1 MGVVSKDLALFFE
14 FLAQEGVT
22 AQFFENWVSH
32 APIYRGS
39 SDTVVSFVMWVQ
51 RYGVAWDSYITSSFR
66 WGCSLEGPAYW
77 SDLNFKWLSYYGT
90 VCK

>member
-22 AQFFENWVSH
+22 AQFFENWVSRD
-32 APIYRGS
+32 PICRES
-39 SDTVVSFVMWVQ
+39 SDTVVSFVNWVCA
-51 RYGVAWDSYITSSFR
+51 GDIDWDSYVPSAFPWCYSPE
-66 WGCSLEGPAYW
+66 GCDYW
-77 SDLNFKWLSYYGT
+77 LDVNFKWLRHHGT

>member
-22 AQFFENWVSH
+22 AQFFENWVSR

-51 RYGVAWDSYITSSFR
+51 NLGVTWYSYITSSFP
-66 WGCSLEGPAYW
+66 WCYSPEGRDYW
-77 SDLNFKWLSYYGT
+77 LDVNFKWLRHHGT